1 MVNRSIVTM
10 VLLIGAMIVCLTQQI
25 GCFVTASNPP
35 ILSVWRTP
43 AESIL
48 DPVASFRVFHRNP
61 FLDPLGESGGLESRA
76 TDFGS
81 GVAWSRVWGSRVWE
95 SRIPR
100 HRFRSWCR
108 TCLSLRRVIEDPS
121 I

>member
-43 AESIL
+43 ADSIL
-48 DPVASFRVFHRNP
+48 DPVASFLVLHR
-61 FLDPLGESGGLESRA
+61 FF
-76 TDFGS
+76 FGS
-81 GVAWSRVWGSRVWE
+81 TRRVWGFRVP
-95 SRIPR
+95 SQ
-100 HRFRSWCR
+100 RFRIWS
-108 TCLSLRRVIEDPS
+108 CLV
-121 I
+121 